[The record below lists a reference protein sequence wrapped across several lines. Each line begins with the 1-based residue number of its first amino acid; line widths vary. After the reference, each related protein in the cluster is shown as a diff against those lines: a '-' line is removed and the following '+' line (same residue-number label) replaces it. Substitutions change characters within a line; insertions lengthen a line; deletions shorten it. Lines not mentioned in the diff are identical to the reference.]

1 MTFYLKYRPQKLDD
15 LDLIEVRE
23 RLINIVKSKNIPH
36 ALLFS
41 GPKGSGKTSAA
52 RILAKVVN
60 CESRVKL
67 EPCNRCDQ
75 CVSITRGS
83 NIDVIELDAASHR
96 GIDDVRVLRDAVKL
110 APAKALM
117 KIYIIDEAHMLTT
130 EASNALL
137 KTLEEPPLHVM
148 FILATTNPEKL
159 IETIR
164 SRCLNVVFRKAS
176 TEEITRSLDRV
187 IKGEKLKADKGV
199 QEAIAEASDGSFRDA
214 VKILEELS
222 YNNKNLKVDKVTE
235 FLFSKKSFDEDM
247 FFDYLTKKDAKNA
260 FLAVESAVD
269 KGVFAKVISETII
282 RRLRDA
288 YLSQIGLEGDEL
300 DSFSK
305 NELISLIKLFSL
317 AASDISSSV
326 IEQLPIEVAVGEWC
340 QAKPDPALQD
350 ENKSKTPDLPAGRQN
365 SLRARG
371 SQEPEAKLKNEDND
385 MVNELQNEGKK
396 IDALNKESPDKM
408 ETSAINESLKKKKI
422 ENIKS
427 ITEDVWARILG
438 AIRPQNTS
446 TEALL
451 RAARPMNYNG
461 NTLEIGVFYR
471 FHKEKLESTQ
481 HKRLLEDVASEILG
495 NGVKI
500 VCTLTEQTEKE
511 ILKDEVN
518 KNTSLSDAEDKDIVK
533 VAKEI
538 FGS

>member
-1 MTFYLKYRPQKLDD
+1 MTYYLKYRPQKLDD
-15 LDLIEVRE
+15 LDLKDVRE
-23 RLINIVKSKNIPH
+23 RLVNIVESKKIPH

-60 CESRVKL
+60 CESKVKSQRSKVIL
-67 EPCNRCDQ
+67 EPCNKCGQ
-75 CVSITRGS
+75 CVSITKGS

-117 KIYIIDEAHMLTT
+117 KVYIIDEAHMLTT

-176 TEEITRSLDRV
+176 TEELSRSLVRV
-187 IKGEKLKADKGV
+187 VRGEKLKSDDQVLA
-199 QEAIAEASDGSFRDA
+199 AIAKASDGSFRDA
-214 VKILEELS
+214 VKILEELA
-222 YNNKNLKVDKVTE
+222 YNNKKLEVDEVTE
-235 FLFSKKSFDEDM
+235 FLFSKKSFEEDL
-247 FFDYLTKKDAKNA
+247 FFDYLAEKDAKKA
-260 FLAVESAVD
+260 FLAIESAIE
-269 KGVFAKVISETII
+269 KGVSAKVILETII

-288 YLSQIGLEGDEL
+288 YLSKIGLEGDEL
-300 DSFSK
+300 DSFNK
-305 NELISLIKLFSL
+305 NELVSLIKLFSQG
-317 AASDISSSV
+317 ASDIFSSV
-326 IEQLPIEVAVGEWC
+326 IEQLPIEVAVAEWC
-340 QAKPDPALQD
+340 DKKL
-350 ENKSKTPDLPAGRQN
+350 KSQN
-365 SLRARG
+365 S
-371 SQEPEAKLKNEDND
+371 KVKNEDGDIENNIL
-385 MVNELQNEGKK
+385 NEDEK
-396 IDALNKESPDKM
+396 IETQSNSVKDKL
-408 ETSAINESLKKKKI
+408 ETSAVSESLNNKKI

-471 FHKEKLESTQ
+471 FHKEKLETIQ

-511 ILKDEVN
+511 IAGDKVN
-518 KNTSLSDAEDKDIVK
+518 KDASLSDAEDKDIVK

-538 FGS
+538 FGT

>member
-15 LDLIEVRE
+15 LDLKDVRE
-23 RLINIVKSKNIPH
+23 RLVNIVESKKIPH

-60 CESRVKL
+60 CESKVKGQKSKVIL
-67 EPCNRCDQ
+67 EPCNKCGQ
-75 CVSITRGS
+75 CVSITKGS

-110 APAKALM
+110 APAGANM
-117 KIYIIDEAHMLTT
+117 KVYIIDEAHMLTL

-137 KTLEEPPLHVM
+137 KTLEEPPVHVM

-164 SRCLNVVFRKAS
+164 SRCLNVVFRKA
-176 TEEITRSLDRV
+176 TAEEIARSLVRV
-187 IKGEKLKADKGV
+187 IRGEKLKSDKGV
-199 QEAIAEASDGSFRDA
+199 QEAIAKASDGSFRDA
-214 VKILEELS
+214 VKILEELA
-222 YNNKNLKVDKVTE
+222 YNNKNLKVDKITE
-235 FLFSKKSFDEDM
+235 FLFSKKSFEEDT
-247 FFDYLTKKDAKNA
+247 FFDHLAEKDAKKA
-260 FLAVESAVD
+260 FLAIESAIE
-269 KGVFAKVISETII
+269 KGVSAKVISETII

-288 YLSQIGLEGDEL
+288 YFTKIGLEGNEL
-300 DSFSK
+300 DSFNK
-305 NELISLIKLFSL
+305 NELLTLIKLFSL
-317 AASDISSSV
+317 AASDVSSSV
-326 IEQLPIEVAVGEWC
+326 IEQLPIEIAVAEWC

-350 ENKSKTPDLPAGRQN
+350 ENKSKKSN
-365 SLRARG
+365 
-371 SQEPEAKLKNEDND
+371 N
-385 MVNELQNEGKK
+385 LQIENKK
-396 IDALNKESPDKM
+396 IEAQSNSINDKL
-408 ETSAINESLKKKKI
+408 ETSAINESLNNKKI
-422 ENIKS
+422 VNIKS

-461 NTLEIGVFYR
+461 NILEIGVFYR
-471 FHKEKLESTQ
+471 FHKERLETIQ

-511 ILKDEVN
+511 ILRDEVN
-518 KNTSLSDAEDKDIVK
+518 KEVSLSVPDKDALSDAEDKDIVK